1 MNEVYKYRLKK
12 NKSCSSVGS
21 DISNHLN
28 VNGINI
34 FFSETESEY
43 EADMSVLQYADRL
56 VDFIDPDEKYR
67 NLYES
72 TNDENAAVLSFYKY
86 DCFFAS
92 SSDYSESLTLFIK
105 ENDGI
110 EVTVISTGDFPKR
123 KDTLISKA
131 EQFLERHKFMTCISS

>member
-1 MNEVYKYRLKK
+1 MNEVYKYRLEK
-12 NKSCSSVGS
+12 NKSCSLVGS

-86 DCFFAS
+86 DFFFT
-92 SSDYSESLTLFIK
+92 SSDCSESLTLFIK

-110 EVTVISTGDFPKR
+110 EVTVISTGDFPR
-123 KDTLISKA
+123 GKDTLISKA
-131 EQFLERHKFMTCISS
+131 EQFLDRHKFMTCISP